1 MHARLRNRS
10 QAGKMQHPWALVCLL
25 QKAQPGS
32 QIGGKNGGKIAL
44 QVVRYARV
52 FVRHFGALAIR
63 KKPVH

>member
-1 MHARLRNRS
+1 
-10 QAGKMQHPWALVCLL
+10 MQHPWALVCLL